1 MDEPQNLPLVRCRDC
16 CSPLLQPDLV
26 VGPIDGECLVVRFC
40 PDCERRDLVV
50 AADDAVQAWLAGT
63 AASSAGWPRVPMNL
77 PNGRQATQARDDR
90 RRQSYRAIRPPG

>member
-50 AADDAVQAWLAGT
+50 AADDA
-63 AASSAGWPRVPMNL
+63 SAGLVAPGQPHPPLDGRVC
-77 PNGRQATQARDDR
+77 R
-90 RRQSYRAIRPPG
+90 